1 MVFIFLL
8 VSCQSSRIKVTFEW
22 ESVTSLDLA
31 GYKIHYKTSFSGP
44 PYDGKGLAGGDSPI
58 VVPLGRLKNQN
69 DPRFSSKLNV
79 PRW

>member
-44 PYDGKGLAGGDSPI
+44 PYDGKGLAE
-58 VVPLGRLKNQN
+58 
-69 DPRFSSKLNV
+69 
-79 PRW
+79 

>member
-1 MVFIFLL
+1 MYSTSKNLSLYGWTIVVVFIFLL

-44 PYDGKGLAGGDSPI
+44 PYDGKGLAE
-58 VVPLGRLKNQN
+58 
-69 DPRFSSKLNV
+69 
-79 PRW
+79 